1 MRISDWSS
9 DVCSSDLD
17 AEINAVA
24 HAPGR
29 GLHVPAED
37 PFLGRTDALQRA
49 PRLVVERIGLELDA
63 HQAQRLERV
72 AQHQILRFSVD
83 RRALMRRRQPGPA
96 DLGATMAM
104 IERTKTRAADDLP
117 ACDVD
122 LHKWQGRTRVAG
134 RQNTIDEMANAFGRC
149 GRIRIQRPDRR
160 IDGDRDQR
168 HTMQGLRRLT
178 RYNENRAW
186 KK

>member
-9 DVCSSDLD
+9 DVCSSDL
-17 AEINAVA
+17 
-24 HAPGR
+24 
-29 GLHVPAED
+29 
-37 PFLGRTDALQRA
+37 
-49 PRLVVERIGLELDA
+49 
-63 HQAQRLERV
+63 LERV

-134 RQNTIDEMANAFGRC
+134 SQRHVDEMAHAFGRC
-149 GRIRIQRPDRR
+149 GRIRIPRPDRR
-160 IDGDRDQR
+160 IARSEEQTTELQSLMRNSYADI
-168 HTMQGLRRLT
+168 GL
-178 RYNENRAW
+178 
-186 KK
+186 KKKKQIK